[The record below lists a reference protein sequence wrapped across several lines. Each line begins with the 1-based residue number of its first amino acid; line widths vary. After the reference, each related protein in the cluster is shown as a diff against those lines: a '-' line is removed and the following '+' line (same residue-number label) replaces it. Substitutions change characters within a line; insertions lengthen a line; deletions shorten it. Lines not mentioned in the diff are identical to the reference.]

1 MKSRLSLILSLLQKG
16 MEPNAILVRLGLR
29 EALQGC
35 ASTLDVG
42 CGASG
47 KLRELGTVNTTG
59 FEGYL
64 PDLTEAKRRK
74 THDQFVQGDARELAN
89 HFQARQFDA
98 CIAIDV
104 IEHLTKEDGL
114 KFMQDMERI
123 ARKRV
128 IFFTPKGF
136 LPQRRTASD
145 DLQEHL
151 SGWEPAEM
159 KSHGY
164 EVIGLLGP
172 KGLRGEGH
180 VLKRKPR
187 FFWAIIS
194 FIGQI
199 AWTRRHP
206 DRAAA
211 ILCVKNLTGR

>member
-1 MKSRLSLILSLLQKG
+1 MLFRSL
-16 MEPNAILVRLGLR
+16 
-29 EALQGC
+29 GC
-35 ASTLDVG
+35 ESTLDIG
-42 CGASG
+42 CGSSG

-64 PDLTEAKRRK
+64 PDFEEAKRQK
-74 THDQFVQGDARELAN
+74 THDNFVQGDARDLAR
-89 HFQARQFDA
+89 HFQPRSFDA

-114 KFMQDMERI
+114 KLMQDMERI

-128 IFFTPKGF
+128 VFFTPKGF
-136 LPQRRTASD
+136 LPQRRKASD

-159 KSHGY
+159 KSHDY

-172 KGLRGEGH
+172 KSLRTEGH

-194 FIGQI
+194 FIGQFI
-199 AWTRRHP
+199 WSRRHP
-206 DRAAA
+206 DTAAA
-211 ILCVKNLTGR
+211 ILCVKHLKGS